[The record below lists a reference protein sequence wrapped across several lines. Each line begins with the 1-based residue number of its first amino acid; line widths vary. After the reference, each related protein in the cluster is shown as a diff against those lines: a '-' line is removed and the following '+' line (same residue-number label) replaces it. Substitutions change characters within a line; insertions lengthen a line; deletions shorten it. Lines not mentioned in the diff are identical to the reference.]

1 MKEWME
7 PIDSE
12 LPLAKAFN
20 RIISDLE
27 LLRIM
32 TNPRIFSDSTD
43 KEAPFLR
50 PATFADNELIKVSEM
65 VKAMDNGQ
73 LVYTIAQIIE
83 SLTSEI
89 ESITKSDKAFSD
101 NHDLLNAILHDTTS
115 ILNLHLDET
124 RFFQSSKPS
133 KHLGKVE
140 QSLF

>member
-43 KEAPFLR
+43 NEAPFRMQNYYLTVLWER
-50 PATFADNELIKVSEM
+50 WLHMQNYFLFHHAFLICQYDNSVSC
-65 VKAMDNGQ
+65 
-73 LVYTIAQIIE
+73 
-83 SLTSEI
+83 
-89 ESITKSDKAFSD
+89 
-101 NHDLLNAILHDTTS
+101 
-115 ILNLHLDET
+115 
-124 RFFQSSKPS
+124 P
-133 KHLGKVE
+133 
-140 QSLF
+140 

>member
-12 LPLAKAFN
+12 LPLAKALN

-43 KEAPFLR
+43 KEAPFRMHNYYLTVLWER
-50 PATFADNELIKVSEM
+50 WM

-73 LVYTIAQIIE
+73 LIHTIAQIMITL
-83 SLTSEI
+83 LT
-89 ESITKSDKAFSD
+89 
-101 NHDLLNAILHDTTS
+101 
-115 ILNLHLDET
+115 
-124 RFFQSSKPS
+124 PS
-133 KHLGKVE
+133 QPTQEYH
-140 QSLF
+140 QYIA

>member
-43 KEAPFLR
+43 KEAPFR
-50 PATFADNELIKVSEM
+50 MHN
-65 VKAMDNGQ
+65 
-73 LVYTIAQIIE
+73 YY
-83 SLTSEI
+83 LTV
-89 ESITKSDKAFSD
+89 
-101 NHDLLNAILHDTTS
+101 L
-115 ILNLHLDET
+115 
-124 RFFQSSKPS
+124 
-133 KHLGKVE
+133 
-140 QSLF
+140 